1 MTPFAKLRR
10 VSDYLRHL
18 KTDGHT
24 HLFVTDQAHIVKKLT
39 TSSGVVIAKARPEL
53 STDGSLG
60 SYDINTVIFVLHPD
74 LGAGRTDDKE
84 EDLYDS
90 MLETAT
96 GIISQLR
103 GSIDGGCTALRGI
116 SHGSISLTPTASV
129 FGGWFGWVID
139 ITLQ

>member
-1 MTPFAKLRR
+1 MTPFTKLRR

-24 HLFVTDQAHIVKKLT
+24 HHFVTDQAHVVKKLA
-39 TSSGVVIAKARPEL
+39 TSSGIVVAKARPEL

-74 LGAGRTDDKE
+74 LGAGRTDNRE
-84 EDLYDS
+84 EELYDD
-90 MLETAT
+90 MMEVAT

-103 GSIDGGCTALRGI
+103 ENIDSGCTALSGI
-116 SHGSISLTPTASV
+116 SLGSVSLVPSASV

-139 ITLQ
+139 ITLE